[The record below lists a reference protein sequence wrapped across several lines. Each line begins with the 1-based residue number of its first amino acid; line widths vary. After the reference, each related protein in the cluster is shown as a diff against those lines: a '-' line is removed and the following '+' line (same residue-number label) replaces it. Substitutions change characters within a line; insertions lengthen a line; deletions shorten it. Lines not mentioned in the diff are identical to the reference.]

1 MPEEEAVSQGR
12 EKIMLFVERMEI
24 GKIGIK
30 KALCGAQ
37 GFLEFKVGIA

>member
-1 MPEEEAVSQGR
+1 
-12 EKIMLFVERMEI
+12 MLFVGGAEI